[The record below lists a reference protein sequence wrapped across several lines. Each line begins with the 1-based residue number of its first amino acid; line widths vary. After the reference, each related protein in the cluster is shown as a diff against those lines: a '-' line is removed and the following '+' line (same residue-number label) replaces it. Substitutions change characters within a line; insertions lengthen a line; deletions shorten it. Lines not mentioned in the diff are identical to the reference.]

1 MNIPQ
6 KTSCSVQPAL
16 GVVQNFHHPI
26 LQPLTTWD
34 HWNLYSLQ
42 WNEIKNLILSCT
54 DPILSARHVGSGYH
68 TVQHR
73 HRAFSHHSVPRDS
86 AVLRQGLAN
95 SRLPALRPLVWM
107 ILSAH
112 SHTICLHIT
121 NGCFPPQDSRAAV
134 RPPKPKIFTIW
145 IFAEKHL
152 RSPALNQQSSI
163 HQPVS
168 WRLCCGPGLIV
179 GTGKTAVN
187 KLDRYVLGLTQVMW
201 SDGENTLHLL
211 NYFPVS
217 LPNVVKLYISGS
229 TRILGDN

>member
-1 MNIPQ
+1 MNIPE
-6 KTSCSVQPAL
+6 KTSRSVQPAL
-16 GVVQNFHHPI
+16 GVVQSFHHPI

-34 HWNLYSLQ
+34 HWNLYALR

-54 DPILSARHVGSGYH
+54 DHILSARHVGSGYH

-112 SHTICLHIT
+112 SHTICLHIA

-134 RPPKPKIFTIW
+134 CPPEAKNIYYLDLCRKT
-145 IFAEKHL
+145 FAE
-152 RSPALNQQSSI
+152 PG
-163 HQPVS
+163 
-168 WRLCCGPGLIV
+168 CGPGLIV
-179 GTGKTAVN
+179 GTGNTAVN
-187 KLDRYVLGLTQVMW
+187 KLDGYVLGHTQVMW